1 VNLFFHHKRVPAAVR
16 RLRNLTA
23 RRGHALAVSAVGLS
37 GVLGFAGQAL
47 AQAASPPGG
56 IGAQMNLM
64 SGEAVNAGGTAFS
77 MGCYIAAA
85 VCFFFGVWAA
95 WQSRQPQHRETGY
108 VGRAFAGLVLCGLF
122 ASAGVWIN
130 KASITASG
138 GAATVTDNP
147 QMVQFGA
154 GG

>member
-1 VNLFFHHKRVPAAVR
+1 MNLSLHNKHVPAALARMHSLTVR
-16 RLRNLTA
+16 RGRT
-23 RRGHALAVSAVGLS
+23 LAASAVGLS
-37 GVLGFAGQAL
+37 GVLGFAGHAL
-47 AQAASPPGG
+47 AQATAPAGG

-95 WQSRQPQHRETGY
+95 WQSRQPQNRETGY
-108 VGRAFAGLVLCGLF
+108 VGRALAGLVLCGLF
-122 ASAGVWIN
+122 ASAGVWVN